1 LQGYEQEGK
10 PMPEEALRT
19 LGRRFREDLW
29 NSGDLA
35 IATELLAPDCRIH
48 ARIPLATDFSRGPES
63 LRQLVQFYR
72 LAFSEI
78 RVVAEQLVV
87 EGDTVVV
94 RWTARGRHTGDLLGL
109 PPTFRE
115 TVTTGIDV
123 LRVAGG
129 RIVEGWVSWDV
140 LALLEQL
147 LLPEGGSGAEEPAA
161 GPGFL
166 ALLERLLR

>member
-1 LQGYEQEGK
+1 
-10 PMPEEALRT
+10 MPDEALRAI
-19 LGRRFREDLW
+19 GHRFRVELW
-29 NSGDLA
+29 NSGDLT
-35 IATELLAPDCRIH
+35 IATEILAPDCLIH
-48 ARIPLATDFSRGPES
+48 ARIPLVTDFSRGPES
-63 LRQLVQFYR
+63 LRQLVQFYH

-78 RVVAEQLVV
+78 RVVAEQMVV

-109 PPTFRE
+109 PPTYRE
-115 TVTTGIDV
+115 TVTSGIDI

-147 LLPEGGSGAEEPAA
+147 LLPEGRTGAEEPVA